1 MNQKCRSCL
10 SLCFVLF
17 TFLFTATSYSQQTLA
32 FPGAEG
38 FGRFAKGARG
48 AASPQVYIVTSL
60 NDAGAGSFR
69 DAVSQPGRIIVFA
82 VGGIVRLN
90 SDIVVAPNTTIAA
103 QTAPGDGIV
112 FFGKRIT
119 FSNSSN
125 TIARY
130 LRVRLGATGNSGK
143 DASGL
148 SNGANMIFDHCSFT
162 WGMDEVFSI
171 NWDGKNTS
179 PDNITLQNCIIGQG
193 LHRENHSAGGL
204 IQTPDGGKI
213 SLLKNLYISNKTR
226 NPKVKGV
233 NEFVNNVVY
242 DWGNGNRLD
251 NNLNY
256 GWEGD
261 AYIMGGSSGVSEV
274 NIINNYFMGGPLT
287 PPSKTTPFSRGT
299 GTFNVYGA
307 GNFFDNN
314 QNGVLDGTEVP
325 FDSVGYPGI
334 SGSAFQASPYAY
346 PAAAPTLTAAQAY
359 QHIIDNV
366 GANYP
371 RRDEVDT
378 LLVGEVQSR
387 GTRGV
392 YMYRETAN
400 NLSNGGLGEV
410 FGAPAPLDS
419 DADGM
424 PDAWEMANGL
434 NKDLKA
440 DATQFSTIYPDYLNI
455 EVYINSLTT
464 TPPATFIK
472 PPTNLV
478 LTANSVEL
486 PSPSS
491 SVNIG
496 WKDNADNENVFILER
511 STNGTTYN
519 VIHQPAANA
528 VSYIDDNLVPNTT
541 YYYRIKAANATD
553 TSVYALGS
561 VLTPPLPSAPI
572 AATTPTPANKHRY
585 AELNAA
591 GNLTLKWA
599 GSSNTTTYSVYF
611 GTDSTNLPKLV
622 DLAYAASP
630 SYTVPSLS
638 ANTTYY
644 WRIDA
649 TNNKGTATGT
659 LWSFRSQPVMAKGLM
674 SHWSFD
680 ETQGRD
686 CIDSAAFQNH
696 GVLGLNDDVA
706 SIRVQGKIKG
716 AVNFASAS
724 QNMYVFSAP
733 HEDQLWLNRGSFTL
747 SFWMKAP
754 ASMLPPDNNSSA
766 YIMCKGSITRNST
779 TGATGKRI
787 DIEAKNKQIRFAID
801 DDVTKYELQVS
812 GTGFYNDN
820 WVHVAAVRDSA
831 ANRLRLYLNGVK
843 FSNEVTTTQ
852 GQGIGEESAMIIGNI
867 GELEFLAATNAPA
880 PYKGMLDEFK
890 VFNYALTQAEI
901 TALANP
907 PATLPVS
914 LQQFAA
920 ATERNRVRLTWTT
933 ATEENNAYFELQRS
947 TNGYNYTTMGTVQ
960 GHGTTAGK
968 NDYLFYDNQP
978 QGGTNYYRLLQ
989 YDINGKMTNQGIRT
1003 ALFKTKNMQLL
1014 VSPNLV
1020 NDKAQ
1025 LQFMLSKAGAY
1036 RIELIDARGAM
1047 VKEIGR
1053 GVADAERVITQTF
1066 YAGGQTPGVYI
1077 VRLITSDDVITQR
1090 MIIRR

>member
-1 MNQKCRSCL
+1 MNAKPRSYFY
-10 SLCFVLF
+10 LCIVLF
-17 TFLFTATSYSQQTLA
+17 FSLVHSSTAFSQTLA

-48 AASPQVYIVTSL
+48 VASPQVFIVTNL

-69 DAVSQPGRIIVFA
+69 DAVSQPGRIVVFA

-90 SDIVVAPNTTIAA
+90 TDIVVAPNTTIAA
-103 QTAPGDGIV
+103 QTAPGDGIA

-119 FSNSSN
+119 FSGASN

-130 LRVRLGATGNSGK
+130 LRIRLGATGNSGK

-171 NWDGKNTS
+171 NWDSKNTS

-274 NIINNYFMGGPLT
+274 NIINNYFVGGPLT

-299 GTFNVYGA
+299 GTFNVYGS

-314 QNGVLDGTEVP
+314 QNGILDGAEVP

-334 SGSAFQASPYAY
+334 SGSAFQASPFPY
-346 PAAAPTLTAAQAY
+346 PAASTTMTAAQAY

-424 PDAWEMANGL
+424 PDAWEDANSL
-434 NKDLKA
+434 NKNLKA
-440 DATQFSTIYPDYLNI
+440 DATHFNTVYPEYLNI
-455 EVYINSLTT
+455 EVYINGLTT
-464 TPPATFIK
+464 AAPGAFIK

-478 LTANSVEL
+478 LTAGSVEL
-486 PSPSS
+486 PAPSS
-491 SVNIG
+491 SVNMS

-511 STNGTTYN
+511 STNGTTYTA
-519 VIHQPAANA
+519 IHQAAANT
-528 VSYIDDNLVPNTT
+528 VSYVDGNLVPNTT
-541 YYYRIKAANATD
+541 YYYRLKAANATD

-572 AATTPTPANKHRY
+572 AASTPTPSNKNRY
-585 AELNAA
+585 AELNAT
-591 GNLTLKWA
+591 GNLTLRWV
-599 GSSNTTTYSVYF
+599 GSTNTTTYSVYF
-611 GTDSTNLPKLV
+611 GTDSSNLLKV
-622 DLAYAASP
+622 ADLAYVASQ
-630 SYTVPSLS
+630 SYNLTGLLG
-638 ANTTYY
+638 NTTYY

-659 LWSFRSQPVMAKGLM
+659 IWSFRSQPVFAKGLI

-680 ETQGRD
+680 ELQGRD
-686 CIDSAAFQNH
+686 CIDSAAFENH

-706 SIRVQGKIKG
+706 SIRVPGKIKG

-724 QNMYVFSAP
+724 HNMYVFSAP
-733 HEDQLWLNRGSFTL
+733 HEDQLWLNRGPFTL

-766 YIMCKGSITRNST
+766 YIMCKGSITKNTT

-812 GTGFYNDN
+812 GTGFYTDN

-867 GELEFLAATNAPA
+867 GELEFLANTNAPA
-880 PYKGMLDEFK
+880 AYKGMLDEFK
-890 VFNYALTQAEI
+890 VFNYALNQTEI

-907 PATLPVS
+907 PVTLPIS
-914 LQQFAA
+914 LQQFSAT
-920 ATERNRVRLTWTT
+920 TERNRVKLEWTT

-947 TNGYNYTTMGTVQ
+947 TNSWNYTTIGTVQ
-960 GHGTTAGK
+960 GRGTTAGRS
-968 NDYLFYDNQP
+968 DYLFHDNRP
-978 QGGTNYYRLLQ
+978 EAGTNYYRLLQ
-989 YDINGKMTNQGIRT
+989 YDVNGKMTNHGIRT
-1003 ALFKTKNMQLL
+1003 AMFKAKSIQLTI
-1014 VSPNLV
+1014 SPNLV
-1020 NDKAQ
+1020 NNQAQ
-1025 LQFMLSKAGAY
+1025 IQFMLAKAGAY
-1036 RIELIDARGAM
+1036 RIELIDARGAF
-1047 VKEIGR
+1047 VKEITR
-1053 GVADAERVITQTF
+1053 GVGDAERVIAHSLH
-1066 YAGGQTPGVYI
+1066 AGAHAPGVYI
-1077 VRLITSDDVITQR
+1077 VRLTTNDEIITQR
-1090 MIIRR
+1090 MIIQR